1 LLKGV
6 EIIEDLAKKHGH
18 ELVQTSG
25 GSVNEARTNIRQ
37 DEVEQRPEFREVV
50 LDSERGGKANV
61 SMVERLG

>member
-1 LLKGV
+1 
-6 EIIEDLAKKHGH
+6 
-18 ELVQTSG
+18 VQTSG
-25 GSVNEARTNIRQ
+25 GSVSEARTNIRQ